1 MVVLIFSGVSNWEAG
16 CLATSSSTFFSL
28 NAQKGAFFGNQVKA
42 KKVPTIFIRG
52 TRVSNAFMIQQT
64 FAMSTQLKEVGF
76 ASGVIFFF
84 FFWENGGRHENISS
98 LCIPTLASP

>member
-1 MVVLIFSGVSNWEAG
+1 MLGDLLFDV
-16 CLATSSSTFFSL
+16 FSL
-28 NAQKGAFFGNQVKA
+28 NARKGAFFGNQVKA

-76 ASGVIFFF
+76 ASGIIFF